1 MYRKLKIKFIA
12 ISTLSVLI
20 VLLLVLGLVNYIT
33 YSNSMDDIYST
44 LEFISDQG
52 GNPEAEKSFDK
63 NYKGNINAETQ
74 YETRYLFLT
83 YDMEGTYLAI
93 NDDHIAAISDEDIEL
108 FIGKAL
114 KSKDDRGLFTFN
126 GLNYAYLKA
135 SGNGYSKLTIMDC
148 TRYLATVHFFAKFSV
163 YIGIVSILLTMLIV
177 SIFSRRIVSPYV
189 KNAEAQ
195 KQFITNASHELKT
208 PLAVI
213 SANTEVIEMTCGK
226 SEWTEST
233 VNQVNRMSDLI
244 SQLVVLS
251 RLEEREDIVLTD
263 VNFSEE
269 AKKSVANY
277 KTIADTKGLSLE
289 ANVEEDIHINGD
301 EKGVYELVNILLDNA
316 VKYCDEGG
324 VVELSL
330 EKKGRNAILTV
341 SNDYLAGD
349 GVDYKR
355 FFDRFYREDKSHNSE
370 KKGYGI
376 GLSMAE
382 SLVRMF
388 KGKISV
394 FYKKPKISFQIVL
407 GAQ

>member
-1 MYRKLKIKFIA
+1 MYRKLKLKFIA

-20 VLLLVLGLVNYIT
+20 VLVLVLGTVNYVT
-33 YSNSMDDIYST
+33 YKNAISDINQT
-44 LEFISDQG
+44 LEFISERA
-52 GNPEAEKSFDK
+52 GNPDSEIQTGGKID
-63 NYKGNINAETQ
+63 GNITAETQ
-74 YETRYLFLT
+74 YETRYLFMT
-83 YDMEGTYLAI
+83 YDANGTFLAI
-93 NDDHIAAISDEDIEL
+93 NDDHIAAINEEDFEEFIEPA
-108 FIGKAL
+108 FNPK
-114 KSKDDRGLFTFN
+114 KNRGLFSYK
-126 GLNYAYLKA
+126 GLDYAYLRV
-135 SGNGYSKLTIMDC
+135 SRNEYTQLTIMDC
-148 TRYLATVHFFAKFSV
+148 TRYLSAVYFVAKFSV
-163 YIGIVSILLTMLIV
+163 YIGVLSLLLTVLIV
-177 SIFSRRIVSPYV
+177 SVASRRIVSPYV
-189 KNAEAQ
+189 KNSEAQ

-330 EKKGRNAILTV
+330 EKRGRNAILTV

-388 KGKISV
+388 KGKISI